1 MSNMKIFRILV
12 SSLII
17 VIASIGCNEKN
28 KDENNAQEIV
38 NKAIEVSGGEKIKS
52 SVISFQFRD
61 RHYKATR
68 NNGEFILERRF
79 QDSTKVVT
87 DRLYNSGFKR
97 FINGQQQNLQDSIAA
112 KYGNSVNS
120 VHYFSVLPYGLNDA
134 AVNKKYLEQTKLM
147 DKKYHKIKITF
158 DEVGGGEDFDDVFIY
173 WIGKES
179 NEVDYLAYSFNEND
193 GVGMRFRKAYNERY
207 IEGIRFVDYDNYK
220 PTDKATN
227 ILELDKLFEHN
238 KLELLSKIELKNV
251 EVKLN

>member
-1 MSNMKIFRILV
+1 MKIFRILV
-12 SSLII
+12 CSLII
-17 VIASIGCNEKN
+17 VITSIACNKKN
-28 KDENNAQEIV
+28 KDENNAEAIV
-38 NKAIEVSGGEKIKS
+38 NKAIKVSGGEKIES

-61 RHYKATR
+61 RYYKAIR
-68 NNGEFILERRF
+68 NEGEFVLERRF

-87 DRLYNSGFKR
+87 DRLSNSGVNR
-97 FINGQQQNLQDSIAA
+97 FINGQLQNLQDSIAV

-147 DKKYHKIKITF
+147 DKDYHKIKITF

-179 NEVDYLAYSFNEND
+179 NEVDYLAYSFHVNGG
-193 GVGMRFRKAYNERY
+193 GVRFRKAYNERY
-207 IEGIRFVDYDNYK
+207 VDGIRFVDYENYK
-220 PTDKATN
+220 PTDKGAN
-227 ILELDKLFEHN
+227 ILELGKLFEQN

-251 EVKLN
+251 EVNLK